1 MFQCENGFGG
11 GVVGGGGGGGGG
23 GMESHIKAIWDMPP
37 FRVGFLDLWLV
48 NRVTDSKNFTFLS
61 QTGSK
66 IRHKFEQ
73 RPTS

>member
-1 MFQCENGFGG
+1 
-11 GVVGGGGGGGGG
+11 
-23 GMESHIKAIWDMPP
+23 MESHIKAIWDMPP